1 MEHDIINTLQVAL
14 VLAFCTIMGYGAF
27 LIVRD
32 KDREFKARYGNRWWV
47 SRADK
52 IRLDAEYE
60 KKIKRDRGK
69 LTPLDQ

>member
-1 MEHDIINTLQVAL
+1 MDIDIINALQVAV
-14 VLAFCTIMGYGAF
+14 VLTFCTVIGYGAF

-32 KDREFKARYGNRWWV
+32 KDREFKARYGNRWYV

-60 KKIKRDRGK
+60 KKVKDSN
-69 LTPLDQ
+69 TS